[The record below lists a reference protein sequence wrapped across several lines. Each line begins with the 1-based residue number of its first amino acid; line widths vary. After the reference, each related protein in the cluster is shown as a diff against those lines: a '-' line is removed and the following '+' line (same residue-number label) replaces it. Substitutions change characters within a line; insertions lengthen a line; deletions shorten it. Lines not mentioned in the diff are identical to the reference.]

1 MSEERKFK
9 FSIVVPVKDEISL
22 LMRTLPSY
30 YSIEPNEVLIC
41 TDKPVLKKIKNTVN
55 AIAKLY
61 RARHVTKIVEVKK
74 DPEWFYHQA
83 HVRREGFHKA
93 KYNKILT
100 VDIDLLINKKV
111 HKALNI
117 VGINNVGLVSLKKF
131 KKPRDMLSFWSC
143 IWTTL
148 LRSCARV
155 QAQLFGSFKG
165 SQGFT
170 GLYAI
175 WRPYWL
181 KSEPEEEVKR
191 LVNPKQ
197 LFTGEIQDLKNAS
210 AITGE
215 DSFLRDC
222 IRKEFK
228 VRHLDDIGAVDL
240 GVPPISLPYL
250 MFRRGQKTAKHG
262 GSLIKC
268 IGRSL
273 LQAQPLY
280 LMGYLYERRK
290 KFKYK

>member
-1 MSEERKFK
+1 MSEERKLK

-30 YSIEPNEVLIC
+30 YSVEPNEVLIC
-41 TDKPVLKKIKNTVN
+41 TDKPVLKKIKNAVN
-55 AIAKLY
+55 RIAKLY
-61 RARHVTKIVEVKK
+61 RAGHITKIVEVEK

-83 HVRREGFHKA
+83 HVRREGFHIA

-117 VGINNVGLVSLKKF
+117 VGINNVGLVSLNKF
-131 KKPRDMLSFWSC
+131 RKPRDIPSFWSF
-143 IWTTL
+143 IMTTL
-148 LRSCARV
+148 FQSLCK
-155 QAQLFGSFKG
+155 LFGSLIG

-197 LFTGEIQDLKNAS
+197 LFTSEIKNLKNAS

-228 VRHLDDIGAVDL
+228 VRYLDDIGAVDL
-240 GVPPISLPYL
+240 GVPPMSLPYL
-250 MFRRGQKTAKHG
+250 IFRRGQNTAKHG
-262 GSLIKC
+262 GSFIKC
-268 IGRSL
+268 VGRSL

-280 LMGYLYERRK
+280 LMGYLHERRMK
-290 KFKYK
+290 S

>member
-1 MSEERKFK
+1 MSEERKYK

-22 LMRTLPSY
+22 LKRTLPSY
-30 YSIEPNEVLIC
+30 YSVEPNEVLIC
-41 TDKPVLKKIKNTVN
+41 TDKPVLKKIKKTVN
-55 AIAKLY
+55 AIAELY
-61 RARHVTKIVEVKK
+61 RAGHFTKIVEIEK

-100 VDIDLLINKKV
+100 VDIDLLINKNV
-111 HKALNI
+111 HKALDI
-117 VGINNVGLVSLKKF
+117 VGINNVGLISLKKF
-131 KKPRDMLSFWSC
+131 KKPRDILSFWSC

-148 LRSCARV
+148 YWNLYK
-155 QAQLFGSFKG
+155 LFGSLKS

-181 KSEPEEEVKR
+181 KSEPEEDVKR

-215 DSFLRDC
+215 DSFLRYC
-222 IRKEFK
+222 MMKEFK

-240 GVPPISLPYL
+240 GLPPISLPYL
-250 MFRRGQKTAKHG
+250 LFRRGQDVAKYG
-262 GSLIKC
+262 GSFIKC
-268 IGRSL
+268 IVRSL
-273 LQAQPLY
+273 LTAQPLY
-280 LMGYLYERRK
+280 LMGYLHERRK
-290 KFKYK
+290 KYK